1 MFKFMK
7 KNITFL
13 PGESKKTKINYRN
26 IINKLPK
33 GMIIAVFDKFKLNS
47 IANKQENIL
56 QKK

>member
-1 MFKFMK
+1 MK